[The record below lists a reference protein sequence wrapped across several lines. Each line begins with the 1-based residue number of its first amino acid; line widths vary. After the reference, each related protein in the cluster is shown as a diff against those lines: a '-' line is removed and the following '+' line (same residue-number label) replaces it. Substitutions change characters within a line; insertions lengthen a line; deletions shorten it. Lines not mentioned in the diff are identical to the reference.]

1 MSMYK
6 SFKSNV
12 SNFTQNSA
20 FLARPRLHKL
30 LENAVNYPVVAVY
43 AGSGYGKTRTVYS
56 FLQEYNAYTTWIQL
70 TERDN
75 IAARFWEKYTHMIS
89 LTWPDIGTR
98 LAKIGFP
105 ESEAAFAKCLVEHG
119 EMSSSK
125 DRLIMVYDDFHLL
138 QNSDVLIFFE
148 RMANNLPPNETVI
161 LISRTTPEINLVG
174 MMLHERICTILED
187 ALCFTENEIADYF
200 NQLAL
205 HVTRQDIHDIYDDTH
220 GWVFAINLIGRSL
233 SKDMKY
239 ERHALLVMK
248 ENVFK
253 LIESEISHIKDKPL
267 WHFLLR
273 ISLIGHL
280 AASLIKTL
288 TDDDALI
295 KELDQLNAYIRY
307 DHNLGV
313 YRIHDL
319 FLDYL
324 CQYQYMLPE
333 RIKCDTYRKAG
344 IWCESNNYREDALS
358 YYEKAGD
365 YDAII
370 RVICQFT
377 LEISQDTARYAM
389 GILIRMPEDAASRNP
404 LFPAM
409 YVKMQMCLG
418 LLNEAS
424 ASAEQFVKK
433 YKTHPETPEK
443 NRALLEIYN
452 VWSVLRLMMSPYTNL
467 YDFDIYFRKMRN
479 YYDKAKCETIS
490 TVTNRSVGTYALLIG
505 TNSAAAPEEFIGALK
520 RAIPHSSH
528 VLNGK
533 MSGLDDLAQGELYF
547 CQRELNSAEQ
557 YFSLAIDKAR
567 AKGQYDI
574 QSRTIQYLMLIAFS
588 RGEIE
593 TANKLLKQSEA
604 LLEISEFATR
614 YEAYDITRS
623 YYYLT
628 LNQPD
633 QVSDWLKSDFEKY
646 AHPAFVESYANHIR
660 GQYHFQTRQF
670 NKLLAFLENDRAI
683 CTLLLGKIEYGI
695 LEALSLY
702 QLKQRNEAIIALTKA
717 YLLAEP
723 NNIIILFTRYAKDMR
738 TLTDA
743 AIKDP
748 KCTIP
753 KPWLENINR
762 KSSAFAR
769 RLTYMISQNKTF
781 GSNEEKVNLSNRE
794 TKVLHDL
801 AQGLSRSEIAASQN
815 ISVNTVKM
823 VVNSIY
829 DKFGVTNLHDAIRI
843 AIMRNIV

>member
-1 MSMYK
+1 MSICK

-12 SNFTQNSA
+12 NNFAQSSA
-20 FLARPRLHKL
+20 FLERPRLHKL
-30 LENAVNYPVVAVY
+30 LESAVNYPVVAVY

-56 FLQEYNAYTTWIQL
+56 FLQDYNAYTTWIQL
-70 TERDN
+70 SERDN
-75 IAARFWEKYTHMIS
+75 APARYWEKYTHMIS
-89 LTWPDIGTR
+89 LTWPEIGAR

-105 ESEAAFAKCLVEHG
+105 ETEAAFAKCLAEHN
-119 EMSSSK
+119 EMSLSK

-138 QNSDVLIFFE
+138 QNPIVLNFFE
-148 RMANNLPPNETVI
+148 KMANSLPTNGTVI

-187 ALCFTENEIADYF
+187 ALCFTENEIAEYF

-233 SKDMKY
+233 GKDMKY

-253 LIESEISHIKDKPL
+253 LIESEISHIRDKPL
-267 WHFLLR
+267 WNFLLR

-288 TDDDALI
+288 TDDEALI

-324 CQYQYMLPE
+324 RQYQHMLPDSV
-333 RIKCDTYRKAG
+333 KFDTFRKAG
-344 IWCESNNYREDALS
+344 IWCEDNNYREDALA

-365 YDAII
+365 YDSII
-370 RVICQFT
+370 RVISLFN
-377 LEISQDTARYAM
+377 LEVSHDIAGYAM
-389 GILIRMPEDAASRNP
+389 GVLDHIPEGAASDNP

-409 YVKMQMCLG
+409 YIKIKMCLG
-418 LLNEAS
+418 LFSEAS
-424 ASAEQFVKK
+424 ESAEQFAKK
-433 YKTHPETPEK
+433 YEALPESYER
-443 NRALLEIYN
+443 NRALMEIYN
-452 VWSVLRLMMSPYTNL
+452 VWSVLRLMMSPYTDV
-467 YDFDIYFRKMRN
+467 YDFDIYYRKMRS
-479 YYDKAKCETIS
+479 YYEKTGCD
-490 TVTNRSVGTYALLIG
+490 TVNSITTRSIGTYALLIG
-505 TNSAAAPEEFIGALK
+505 TNRAGAPEEFIGALR
-520 RAIPHSSH
+520 RAIPHCAY
-528 VLNGK
+528 VLKDK
-533 MSGLDDLAQGELYF
+533 MYGLDDLAQGELYF
-547 CQRELNSAEQ
+547 CRRDLNSAEQ
-557 YFSLAIDKAR
+557 HFSLAIDKAR

-574 QSRTIQYLMLIAFS
+574 QSRTLQYLMLIAFS
-588 RGEIE
+588 RGEID
-593 TANKLLKQSEA
+593 TANKLLQQSEA
-604 LLEISEFATR
+604 LLEISEYSTR

-623 YYYLT
+623 YYHLT
-628 LNQPD
+628 LGQPD
-633 QVSDWLKSDFEKY
+633 QVSDWLKSEFVKY
-646 AHPAFVESYANHIR
+646 MHPALIESYANHIR

-670 NKLLAFLENDRAI
+670 NKLLAFLENDRAMH
-683 CTLLLGKIEYGI
+683 TLLLGKIEFSI

-702 QLKQRNEAIIALTKA
+702 QLKQRDAAIAALTRA
-717 YLLAEP
+717 YRLAEP
-723 NNIIILFTRYAKDMR
+723 NDIIILFTRYAKDMR

-743 AIKDP
+743 AIKDTA
-748 KCTIP
+748 CIIP
-753 KPWLENINR
+753 KQWLENVNR

-781 GSNEEKVNLSNRE
+781 GSSEDKVNLSNRE

-829 DKFGVTNLHDAIRI
+829 DKFGVTNLHDAMRI